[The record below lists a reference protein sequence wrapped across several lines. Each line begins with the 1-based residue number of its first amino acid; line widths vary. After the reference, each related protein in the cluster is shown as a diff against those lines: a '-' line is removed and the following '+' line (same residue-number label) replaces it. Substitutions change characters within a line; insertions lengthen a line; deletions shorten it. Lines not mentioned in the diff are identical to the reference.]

1 MLGIVDVGGGMR
13 GSFGAGVFDYCMQNK
28 IEFDYVIGVSAG
40 SANAVAYLGNQIG
53 RNLHFYDEYSMR
65 KEYMS
70 LHNFVK
76 TGSYIDFRY
85 VYGTLSNSDGENP
98 LDYPAMVRSGKTLQV
113 VATLAD
119 SGSPFYFGLD
129 DFHQDDYRP
138 LDASSCIPVINKPVE
153 INGIQFFDG
162 AFSDPIPVQKAFD
175 DGCDKVVVILTRP
188 KTFYRDPA
196 KDKLTALLLKRKYP
210 EFSEAASHRA
220 EIYNKS
226 LNLAKYY
233 EQQGKAVIVAPDSI
247 EGMKS
252 LEKDPKVIDELY
264 QKGIKEAR
272 AISDF
277 LGG

>member
-188 KTFYRDPA
+188 KTFYCDPA

>member
-53 RNLHFYDEYSMR
+53 RNLQFYDEYSLR

-76 TGSYIDFRY
+76 TGSYIDLRY
-85 VYGTLSNSDGENP
+85 VYGTLSNSDGESP

-196 KDKLTALLLKRKYP
+196 KDKLTALLLRRKYP
-210 EFSEAASHRA
+210 EFSETASHRA

>member
-76 TGSYIDFRY
+76 TGSYIDLRY

-196 KDKLTALLLKRKYP
+196 KDKLTALLLRRKYP

>member
-53 RNLHFYDEYSMR
+53 RNLHFYDEYSLR

-188 KTFYRDPA
+188 KTFYCDPA

-264 QKGIKEAR
+264 QKGMKEAR

>member
-76 TGSYIDFRY
+76 TGSYIDLRY

>member
-264 QKGIKEAR
+264 QKGMKEAR

>member
-13 GSFGAGVFDYCMQNK
+13 GSFGAGVFDYCLQNK

-40 SANAVAYLGNQIG
+40 SANAAAYLGHQMG
-53 RNLHFYDEYSMR
+53 RNLHFYDEYSLR

-76 TGSYIDFRY
+76 TGSYIDLRY

-113 VATLAD
+113 VATLAE

-153 INGIQFFDG
+153 INGIKFFDG

-188 KTFYRDPA
+188 KNFYRDPA
-196 KDKLTALLLKRKYP
+196 KDKMTALLLKRKYP
-210 EFSEAASHRA
+210 EFSETASHRA